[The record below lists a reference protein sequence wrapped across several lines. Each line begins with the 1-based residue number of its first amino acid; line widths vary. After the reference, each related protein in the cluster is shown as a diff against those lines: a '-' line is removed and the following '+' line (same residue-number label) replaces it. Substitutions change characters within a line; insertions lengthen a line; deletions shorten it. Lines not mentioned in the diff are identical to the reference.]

1 MEYKFES
8 SLMKRKSDA
17 QEKLDKLK
25 IDFSKQLDVLENM
38 DNTNSDIILAKLN
51 IKQSNKLLFK
61 NYNVLSKNEL
71 SKFGVKKTLDNRE
84 SYFKLLEYLEVVEI
98 KNEDEEENEIKDK
111 SVKKK
116 HKKPI
121 FTIDFT
127 EDKIQIRDKSENKIQ
142 LNCEI

>member
-8 SLMKRKSDA
+8 SLMKRKSEA

-25 IDFSKQLDVLENM
+25 IDFLKQLDVLENM

-98 KNEDEEENEIKDK
+98 KNEDEDEEENEIKDK
-111 SVKKK
+111 SVK
-116 HKKPI
+116 
-121 FTIDFT
+121 
-127 EDKIQIRDKSENKIQ
+127 
-142 LNCEI
+142 